1 MIELGVNFLLMCVGV
16 LLDFWSLSKL
26 LPVKKEWWA
35 KVIGICSCYLVV
47 GMVFYIGDWV
57 NMLPALVCFILALLL
72 VCRGSILKR
81 VTLGLMF
88 ASILCSFN
96 LLTDNFFQRAVEEYD
111 VYLAG
116 RIMGGVILALYI
128 RYFAPEPEFELSPAL
143 WRLLL
148 VLTLLPLGIVMSIGI
163 LSDMIY
169 GLSHNA
175 AMYLALLLIAMFSFF
190 ALLQITAVL
199 IRQQKLEQQEMFSEM
214 NRKYYGAMEQ
224 QHFEI
229 RRLRHDMANHLQV
242 LSALPAEKKEVY
254 IQELLQNDGVI
265 RKLKYCGDPTVNAV
279 LAVKES
285 LMGQR
290 EIQFEKWIDIPAE
303 LPFEK
308 VDICALLANALDNA
322 AEGCMK
328 LCVKERKVMLEA
340 RHRKGMFVVSVKN
353 PYMVEQYAKKQVQG
367 LPKTSKKD
375 RENHGYGLP
384 SIKEI
389 VERNHGSMEVRA
401 EGGIFE
407 LFFYL
412 PAEEG
417 EGILNFA
424 KIDE

>member
-1 MIELGVNFLLMCVGV
+1 MIEMGVNFLLMSGGV

-111 VYLAG
+111 VYLEG
-116 RIMGGVILALYI
+116 RIVGGVILALYI

-143 WRLLL
+143 WRILL

-169 GLSHNA
+169 SLSHNA
-175 AMYLALLLIAMFSFF
+175 AMYLVLLLIAMFSFF

-285 LMGQR
+285 LMGQQ
-290 EIQFEKWIDIPAE
+290 EIQFEKRIDIPAE

-328 LCVKERKVMLEA
+328 PCVKERKVMLEA
-340 RHRKGMFVVSVKN
+340 RYRKGMFVVSVKN

-389 VERNHGSMEVRA
+389 VERNHGSMEVRT

-417 EGILNFA
+417 GGILNFA